1 MPIRDRMEPE
11 TEFALQNNVGFDYE
25 LLTEVGLPVDEARNR
40 LTKRALAS
48 GAEQIV
54 FADADAFWQ
63 PGCLQR
69 MLSWTT
75 DPRKVIGAIC
85 GARVHFAPAN
95 ARPTE
100 DPVLVTFADIRK
112 VDGLIPCH
120 FIGAHVLAGS
130 RAALERL
137 GPSPWAL
144 TSADRSEDN
153 AFARRIREAGSG
165 LYLDTRAW
173 SFHVE
178 NGIMYVPGSSA
189 YVLRDGKVEMHPLP
203 PMADATLGPL
213 PTPHGAGAATRSNR
227 PRPEES
233 SFWLG
238 RERSLKRTRTLRSGT
253 GCPAKTNSVTRSRT
267 SLELPNERIRP
278 EPLEKQA
285 GVRDWDAST
294 RRHTGARRR
303 YELQQS
309 WKPDLTKRRRRR

>member
-1 MPIRDRMEPE
+1 
-11 TEFALQNNVGFDYE
+11 
-25 LLTEVGLPVDEARNR
+25 
-40 LTKRALAS
+40 
-48 GAEQIV
+48 
-54 FADADAFWQ
+54 
-63 PGCLQR
+63 
-69 MLSWTT
+69 
-75 DPRKVIGAIC
+75 
-85 GARVHFAPAN
+85 VHFAPAN

-203 PMADATLGPL
+203 PMAPFASGRDFGPVADA
-213 PTPHGAGAATRSNR
+213 
-227 PRPEES
+227 
-233 SFWLG
+233 
-238 RERSLKRTRTLRSGT
+238 
-253 GCPAKTNSVTRSRT
+253 
-267 SLELPNERIRP
+267 
-278 EPLEKQA
+278 
-285 GVRDWDAST
+285 
-294 RRHTGARRR
+294 ARRR
-303 YELQQS
+303 GGDAFESPEARRELILARTRAIFEANPHAAQRYRMPS
-309 WKPDLTKRRRRR
+309 EDELSDAVAHLFGTS